1 MSIVKSKN
9 KKTGVT
15 YVYES
20 ESYWDKE
27 KQQPRAHRRL
37 IGKLDEETGD
47 IIPTGKS
54 GRRDE
59 NGEIK
64 VPFKDVIGCRDDIMV
79 NLMKMNVKPSRAF
92 KIMEFVRK
100 GKPSKDPEGWKKIQD
115 ELQEV
120 VDENGEPLVVYHTVS
135 GNVVLKG

>member
-9 KKTGVT
+9 NKTGVT

-54 GRRDE
+54 GRRDA

-64 VPFKDVIGCRDDIMV
+64 PIEQVLEENIKDLKDQVFEQKVLIEKLNAENDALKKQNEKILKAFRDTLEKF
-79 NLMKMNVKPSRAF
+79 NS
-92 KIMEFVRK
+92 
-100 GKPSKDPEGWKKIQD
+100 
-115 ELQEV
+115 
-120 VDENGEPLVVYHTVS
+120 
-135 GNVVLKG
+135 

>member
-47 IIPTGKS
+47 IIPTGRS
-54 GRRDE
+54 GRRDA

-64 VPFKDVIGCRDDIMV
+64 PIEEVLSDTIKELKEEVFNQKVLIEKLTAENDALKKKNEKIIKAFRDT
-79 NLMKMNVKPSRAF
+79 L
-92 KIMEFVRK
+92 
-100 GKPSKDPEGWKKIQD
+100 KKFD
-115 ELQEV
+115 
-120 VDENGEPLVVYHTVS
+120 D
-135 GNVVLKG
+135 

>member
-54 GRRDE
+54 GRRD
-59 NGEIK
+59 
-64 VPFKDVIGCRDDIMV
+64 
-79 NLMKMNVKPSRAF
+79 
-92 KIMEFVRK
+92 
-100 GKPSKDPEGWKKIQD
+100 
-115 ELQEV
+115 
-120 VDENGEPLVVYHTVS
+120 
-135 GNVVLKG
+135 

>member
-37 IGKLDEETGD
+37 IGKLDEKTGD
-47 IIPTGKS
+47 IIPTGRS
-54 GRRDE
+54 GRRDA

-64 VPFKDVIGCRDDIMV
+64 PIEDVLSENIKDQKNKLFEQKVLIDKLTAENEALKKKNEKILKALRD
-79 NLMKMNVKPSRAF
+79 
-92 KIMEFVRK
+92 
-100 GKPSKDPEGWKKIQD
+100 
-115 ELQEV
+115 
-120 VDENGEPLVVYHTVS
+120 
-135 GNVVLKG
+135 VLTKFDD